1 MREIL
6 GTERFLFAKS
16 GPDFGFFDK
25 IERPWHRG
33 EQFLERI
40 LGWPWQAGASADG
53 MRWNARLAA
62 KKLQPVGRSKIGP
75 NQATACGPMAAAKQW
90 QKTSN
95 QVKSSGG
102 ASVSGH
108 SVAGD
113 RSVSLAEIP
122 LPPRGKASNV
132 FFD

>member
-62 KKLQPVGRSKIGP
+62 KNCSQSGVPKSAQIKRQHADQWPRQSNGKKLQTK
-75 NQATACGPMAAAKQW
+75 
-90 QKTSN
+90 
-95 QVKSSGG
+95 
-102 ASVSGH
+102 
-108 SVAGD
+108 
-113 RSVSLAEIP
+113 
-122 LPPRGKASNV
+122 
-132 FFD
+132 